1 MDSALPF
8 TIRSA
13 SWRDVHELSKLER
26 ACFEQD
32 AWPLIDLLGVL
43 SFPGV
48 VRLKAEMNGK
58 MIGFIGGET
67 RDHQQTGWIITL
79 GVLPEYRRQGVAQ
92 ELLQECEA
100 QLASVRTIRLC
111 VRVSNE
117 GAIHLYK
124 NMGYVQVE
132 IWAQYYRGGED
143 ALVLEKQII

>member
-1 MDSALPF
+1 MDRALPY
-8 TIRSA
+8 TIQSA
-13 SWRDVHELSKLER
+13 TWRDIQELNKLER

-48 VRLKAEMNGK
+48 VRLKAELEGR

-79 GVLPEYRRQGVAQ
+79 GVLPEYRRRGVAK
-92 ELLQECEA
+92 ELLRECET
-100 QLASVRTIRLC
+100 QLASAHTIRLC

-117 GAIHLYK
+117 GAIRLYK
-124 NMGYVQVE
+124 DMGYLQVE
-132 IWAQYYRGGED
+132 IWPQYYRGGED

>member
-8 TIRSA
+8 TIQSA
-13 SWRDVHELSKLER
+13 SWRDVHELSKLEH
-26 ACFEQD
+26 ACFAQD

-48 VRLKAEMNGK
+48 IRLKAEMNGK

-67 RDHQQTGWIITL
+67 RDRQQTGWIITL

-92 ELLQECEA
+92 ELLRKCEA
-100 QLASVRTIRLC
+100 QLASARVIRLC

-117 GAIHLYK
+117 GAIRLYK
-124 NMGYVQVE
+124 HMGYMQVE
-132 IWAQYYRGGED
+132 IWPQYYRGGED
-143 ALVLEKQII
+143 ALVLEKQIF